1 MKILMTIVKI
11 ESIFSKNCFE
21 TFYACISFISF
32 SAITLMFILYL
43 LSKLISNEN
52 VYKDAFNVLCTMLNF
67 FHNSI
72 RQLLSDN
79 TVHIILVKKEKE
91 MAYYNPI
98 PLQKKM

>member
-52 VYKDAFNVLCTMLNF
+52 LYKDALMSYAVHNVQFLY
-67 FHNSI
+67 NSI
-72 RQLLSDN
+72 RQLLSDD
-79 TVHIILVKKEKE
+79 TVHIILVKKE